1 MATRYCALCGRPVE
15 AKRHIG
21 LGTIAL
27 AVVTGGVW
35 LLAVPFYQKRCSIC
49 LSPALS
55 PAGPADAGSKGGGA
69 AHGPALQARLA
80 DIERRLSLT
89 EGELESANIELDR
102 IRNEQDF
109 YRKLLDD
116 PAARS
121 RKRLGGD

>member
-1 MATRYCALCGRPVE
+1 MYCALCGRPVE

-35 LLAVPFYQKRCSIC
+35 LLAIPFYQKRCSIC

-55 PAGPADAGSKGGGA
+55 VAAPDPSARKSEGA
-69 AHGPALQARLA
+69 THGPALDARLA
-80 DIERRLSLT
+80 DIERRLGLT

-102 IRNEQDF
+102 LRNEQDF

-116 PAARS
+116 PATRK